1 MRSKLINLS
10 PDRVSVQQL
19 GLMGTGST
27 QTSVE
32 IEYPQSYV
40 WQMDQEASLCFTS
53 HQTNSHKVL
62 PQNTHVS
69 FEVNPDEW
77 KRWLCL
83 MQQHQKHKLEETALK
98 TRSFATRLLA
108 ELQNSSMVG
117 RPKITTAAATWE
129 HVWHRNHLHKN
140 LSPSQSICQC
150 FGSCR

>member
-53 HQTNSHKVL
+53 HQTNSYKVL

-83 MQQHQKHKLEETALK
+83 MQQHQKKQIRGDSCKDEEFRHTSAGWV
-98 TRSFATRLLA
+98 A
-108 ELQNSSMVG
+108 
-117 RPKITTAAATWE
+117 W
-129 HVWHRNHLHKN
+129 
-140 LSPSQSICQC
+140 
-150 FGSCR
+150 